1 MRVGTANGV
10 RHPFLIAAM
19 AAALTGGACQLDKS
33 QPQQLAGPSETGL
46 SAEMTALPDLV
57 NADGVSRA
65 VVDMILRDA
74 SGKPVSGRAVLFCT
88 TPTIPA
94 APLGS
99 PPPDITTASCDSSTS
114 APQGF
119 GNPGTLNPLSGFSQ
133 YVGPVQSGIV
143 MATNSDGATRVYWVA
158 GTDHNTTIVIGVRVY
173 GLGDASRGF
182 LQTVQI
188 FQQ

>member
-1 MRVGTANGV
+1 
-10 RHPFLIAAM
+10 
-19 AAALTGGACQLDKS
+19 
-33 QPQQLAGPSETGL
+33 
-46 SAEMTALPDLV
+46 MTVQPDLV
-57 NADGVSRA
+57 NADGVSKA
-65 VVDMILRDA
+65 VIDLVLRDQNG
-74 SGKPVSGRAVLFCT
+74 SPVTGRAVLFCT
-88 TPTIPA
+88 TPTVPD
-94 APLGS
+94 PFGGT
-99 PPPDITTASCDSSTS
+99 PPDITTANCDGSTS

-119 GNPGTLNPLSGFSQ
+119 GNPATLNPLQGFSQ

-158 GTDHNTTIVIGVRVY
+158 GTDHNTTIVVGVRVY

>member
-1 MRVGTANGV
+1 MRVRIPNGV
-10 RHPFLIAAM
+10 MRPFLIVAV
-19 AAALTGGACQLDKS
+19 TGSLLSGGCRLDKVD
-33 QPQQLAGPSETGL
+33 QQDLVGPSETGL
-46 SAEMTALPDLV
+46 SAQLVAFPDVV

-65 VVDMILRDA
+65 VVEMVLRDA
-74 SGKPVSGRAVLFCT
+74 NGQPVPGRAVLFCT
-88 TPTIPA
+88 TPTVPG
-94 APLGS
+94 APSG
-99 PPPDITTASCDSSTS
+99 PPPSNVVAECDSSTS
-114 APQGF
+114 RPQGF

-158 GTDHNTTIVIGVRVY
+158 GEDRNTTIVIGVRVY